1 MARIK
6 AGDLRQTVTLM
17 KPVTTLGEHNRRTI
31 TWTDAATVPAAKS
44 DVSGR
49 EFFQAHAVNA
59 EDIVTFTIRWRDD
72 IDETW
77 RVKHGTTV
85 YGVLEVN
92 HLGYMR
98 DYLRL
103 KCRNVK
109 GGGV

>member
-6 AGDLRQTVTLM
+6 AGDLRQWVTLIR
-17 KPVTTLGEHNRRTI
+17 PDTTLGEHNRRST
-31 TWTDAATVPAAKS
+31 TWTDVATVPAAKS

-72 IDETW
+72 IDTTW
-77 RVKHGTTV
+77 RVRHGGAT

-103 KCRNVK
+103 KCRSVT

>member
-1 MARIK
+1 M
-6 AGDLRQTVTLM
+6 
-17 KPVTTLGEHNRRTI
+17 
-31 TWTDAATVPAAKS
+31 
-44 DVSGR
+44 
-49 EFFQAHAVNA
+49 NA

-72 IDETW
+72 IDTTW
-77 RVKHGTTV
+77 RVKHGEIT

-103 KCRNVK
+103 KCRSVT